1 MSRQTVSYLIALA
14 VAILARRAG
23 VPLTDPA
30 AAMQI
35 AAVIG
40 GYLFGT
46 ATPVC
51 RFDIRWCCDFV
62 PKGQCRFASTP
73 TCGEIIGCP
82 HRKVKSA

>member
-1 MSRQTVSYLIALA
+1 MKYLVALA
-14 VAILARRAG
+14 VTILARRAG

-46 ATPVC
+46 ATPAC
-51 RFDIRWCCDFV
+51 RFDIRWHCGFI

-73 TCGEIIGCP
+73 ARDEITGCP
-82 HRKVKSA
+82 HRKAKPA

>member
-1 MSRQTVSYLIALA
+1 MSYLIALA

-46 ATPVC
+46 AAPNC
-51 RFDIRWCCDFV
+51 RFDTRWCCTFF
-62 PKGQCRFASTP
+62 PNGQCRFCSTP
-73 TCGEIIGCP
+73 HLEEITNCP
-82 HRKVKSA
+82 HRKAKSA